1 MSHHGVGAFCCLQTM
16 CPDHSPL
23 PNPEDWPTG
32 SEGLRLDL
40 APGQADGWEGLARKL
55 AAPAKSVDPDGLA
68 EEFGLSPGIVTEVL
82 KGLEHRPA
90 KELPWVSLGRLISSA
105 LKEVF
110 DQLRG
115 VFRKWTDHPRAFL
128 YVTLL
133 LFLAVAYASLWF
145 GRFFAQSHSEN
156 LRLNFNGPIGL
167 TMLILV
173 MSVGLAFY
181 RWGSY
186 RPLGLTAGLLLLG
199 FQPLLIF
206 VASTMGRSDP
216 AIQWA
221 LLTLASLAAIAFLI
235 GLFAL
240 FALAGSW
247 VQLQKDDRREE
258 RLSRQEMLDRLF
270 SLESRL
276 RLMPTEAFR
285 AKRISLKE
293 KTRQSAFFP
302 YYAVFFGMAFGLIEV
317 LAVTGLSRILQQGD
331 QGIEATRG
339 AIRSLFGLVSLVLSG
354 FLGYYTGG
362 VWRSLVA
369 AVVALGG
376 SLLALL
382 VPIAPFGIEAFRST
396 AGSQAFALWAAGS
409 IALAVFG
416 GAAGIIDSRTLRR
429 RKARA
434 NDPSAL
440 IAEVILLRR
449 RLQADQQMIVVMAVD
464 VARSTSLK
472 QDQDPLD
479 VEFTF
484 REYQKLV
491 QAVVQEE
498 GGEVFSTA
506 GDGALA
512 SFRDGADALRASR
525 LLQAHIQTF
534 NQITNRLGGDFRLR
548 IGLHAG
554 ETQAGFSDV
563 PYHELIDIA
572 AHVESAAPV
581 GGIAMTDAAR
591 ELLPDEEMAEVAAQV
606 DGHSVWIVLKPVLYP

>member
-1 MSHHGVGAFCCLQTM
+1 MRPDQPPLQN
-16 CPDHSPL
+16 S
-23 PNPEDWPTG
+23 EDWPTG
-32 SEGLRLDL
+32 TDGLRLDL

-55 AAPAKSVDPDGLA
+55 AAPAKSVDPDRLA
-68 EEFGLSPGIVTEVL
+68 EEFGLSSGIVTEVIR
-82 KGLEHRPA
+82 GLEHRPN
-90 KELPWVSLGRLISSA
+90 KELPWVSLGRLVSSA

-110 DQLRG
+110 EQLRG
-115 VFRKWTDHPRAFL
+115 VFRKWTDHPRIFL

-133 LFLAVAYASLWF
+133 LLFVIAYSFLWF
-145 GRFFAQSHSEN
+145 SRFFALSPGED
-156 LRLNFNGPIGL
+156 LRLNFSGPVGWTIIALMGAIGL
-167 TMLILV
+167 
-173 MSVGLAFY
+173 AYY

-199 FQPLLIF
+199 FQPLLIY
-206 VASTMGRSDP
+206 VATTMRSSDP
-216 AIQWA
+216 AIQWVI
-221 LLTLASLAAIAFLI
+221 LTLGSLFLAAFLI
-235 GLFAL
+235 AVFAV
-240 FALAGSW
+240 FAFAGSW

-258 RLSRQEMLDRLF
+258 RLSRQEMLDKLF

-276 RLMPTEAFR
+276 RLMPNEAFR
-285 AKRISLKE
+285 EKRISLKE
-293 KTRQSAFFP
+293 KTRQSKLFP
-302 YYAVFFGMAFGLIEV
+302 YYAVFFGIAFGLIEV
-317 LAVTGLSRILQQGD
+317 VSVTGLSRLLQQGPT
-331 QGIEATRG
+331 GIESTRELL
-339 AIRSLFGLVSLVLSG
+339 RTVFGLTSFILIG

-369 AVVALGG
+369 AVTALGG
-376 SLLALL
+376 SLLALM
-382 VPIAPFGIEAFRST
+382 VPVTPFGIQTFRDT
-396 AGSQAFALWAAGS
+396 AGSQAFALWAAGD

-449 RLQADQQMIVVMAVD
+449 RLQADHQAIVVMAVD

-491 QAVVQEE
+491 KAVVEQE

-512 SFRDGADALRASR
+512 SFREPADALRSGR

-581 GGIAMTDAAR
+581 GGIAVTDQVR
-591 ELLPDEEMAEVAAQV
+591 ELLAEEEMAEVAAQV

>member
-1 MSHHGVGAFCCLQTM
+1 MR
-16 CPDHSPL
+16 PDPSSP
-23 PNPEDWPTG
+23 PSPEDWPTG
-32 SEGLRLDL
+32 TDGLRLDL
-40 APGQADGWEGLARKL
+40 APGQADGWEGLARTL
-55 AAPAKSVDPDGLA
+55 SAPAKSVDPERLA
-68 EEFGLSPGIVTEVL
+68 EEFGLSAGIVSEVI
-82 KGLEHRPA
+82 KGLEQRPV
-90 KELPWVSLGRLISSA
+90 KELPWVSLGRLIASA
-105 LKEVF
+105 SKEIFEQV
-110 DQLRG
+110 RG

-133 LFLAVAYASLWF
+133 LFFAIAYSSLWF
-145 GRFFAQSHSEN
+145 NRFFAQSQSEN

-167 TMLILV
+167 ILLALV

-186 RPLGLTAGLLLLG
+186 RPLGLAAGLLLLG

-216 AIQWA
+216 GVQWA
-221 LLTLASLAAIAFLI
+221 LLTLASLAAVAFLI

-276 RLMPTEAFR
+276 RLMPNEAFR
-285 AKRISLKE
+285 VKRLSFKE
-293 KTRQSAFFP
+293 RTRQSKLFP
-302 YYAVFFGMAFGLIEV
+302 YYAVFFGLAFGLVEV
-317 LAVTGLSRILQQGD
+317 LAVAGFTRVFLQGD
-331 QGIEATRG
+331 QGFQATQG
-339 AIRSLFGLVSLVLSG
+339 PLRSLFGLTSFVLAG

-376 SLLALL
+376 TLLALL
-382 VPIAPFGIEAFRST
+382 APVPPFGLEAFRNT
-396 AGSQAFALWAAGS
+396 AASQSFALWAAGA
-409 IALAVFG
+409 IAFAVFG

-449 RLQADQQMIVVMAVD
+449 RLQADQQAIVVMAVD

-491 QAVVQEE
+491 QAVVKEE

-512 SFRDGADALRASR
+512 SFRDPADALRAAR

-554 ETQAGFSDV
+554 ETLAGFSDV

-591 ELLPDEEMAEVAAQV
+591 ELLPNEEMAEVAAQV